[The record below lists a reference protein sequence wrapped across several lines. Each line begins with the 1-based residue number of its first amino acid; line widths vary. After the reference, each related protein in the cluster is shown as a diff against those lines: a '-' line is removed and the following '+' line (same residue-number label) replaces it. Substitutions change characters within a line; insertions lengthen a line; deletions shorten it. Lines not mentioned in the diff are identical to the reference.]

1 MKLVDLRSDTVTRPT
16 LPMLEAMMAARVG
29 DDVLGDDPTVIELEQ
44 LAADLSGLEAALFMP
59 SGTMANQV
67 AIRCWTEPGDEV
79 IMESG
84 AHPFHYEAGGA
95 AVISG
100 AQIRLI
106 QGERGVFGPETLHAA
121 LRGPDDHYA
130 PARLV
135 SIEDTS
141 NRGGGTVWPL
151 ATLDAVCAAAEDAG
165 LKVHM
170 DGARVFNAVVAS
182 GVPLRRRARGLSSL
196 SFCLSK
202 GLGAPVGSMLCGS
215 KDMVRKARRVRKMLG
230 GGMRQAGYLAAAGL
244 YALTHN
250 VARLA
255 EDHENAHYLYAG
267 LLSLGYD
274 AEAPET
280 NMVYLRSN
288 EARWLVDRLQEAE
301 IACFAVAADRIR
313 MVIHLDVIRQ
323 DVDRALQVFAMLR
336 P

>member
-44 LAADLSGLEAALFMP
+44 LAADLSGMEAALFMP

-106 QGERGVFGPETLHAA
+106 QGERGVFSPETLLAV

-135 SIEDTS
+135 CVEDTS

-151 ATLDAVCAAAEDAG
+151 ATLDAVCEAAQDAG

-182 GVPLRRRARGLSSL
+182 RVPLRRRAKGLSSL

-202 GLGAPVGSMLCGS
+202 GLGAPVGSMLCGPR
-215 KDMVRKARRVRKMLG
+215 DMIRKARRVRKMLG

-250 VARLA
+250 VARLD
-255 EDHENAHYLYAG
+255 EDHENASYLYEG
-267 LLSLGYD
+267 LMSLGYE

-280 NMVYLRSN
+280 NMVYLRSK

>member
-1 MKLVDLRSDTVTRPT
+1 
-16 LPMLEAMMAARVG
+16 
-29 DDVLGDDPTVIELEQ
+29 VIELEQ
-44 LAADLSGLEAALFMP
+44 LAADLSGLEAALCMP

-106 QGERGVFGPETLHAA
+106 QGERGVFGPETLLAA
-121 LRGPDDHYA
+121 VRGPDDHYA

-141 NRGGGTVWPL
+141 NRGGGAVWPL
-151 ATLDAVCAAAEDAG
+151 ATLDAVCAAAQDAG

-215 KDMVRKARRVRKMLG
+215 KDMIRKARRVRKMLG

-255 EDHENAHYLYAG
+255 EDHENAKYLYEG
-267 LLSLGYD
+267 LVSLGYQ
-274 AEAPET
+274 AESPET
-280 NMVYLRSN
+280 NMVYLRSS
-288 EARWLVDRLQEAE
+288 EAKWLVDRLQEAE
-301 IACFAVAADRIR
+301 IACFAVGPERIR
-313 MVIHLDVIRQ
+313 LVVHLDVIRQ
-323 DVDRALQVFAMLR
+323 DLDRALQVFAMLR